1 MHEEI
6 ARPTQGRHRRARLF
20 GNRINGEQR
29 HTHSGPKDSSMNFSA
44 REEGKTVAGL
54 KIRSFSDVKK
64 GLLVAVG
71 ISRAKLSKRQP
82 ADKAK
87 LEWDT

>member
-1 MHEEI
+1 
-6 ARPTQGRHRRARLF
+6 
-20 GNRINGEQR
+20 
-29 HTHSGPKDSSMNFSA
+29 MNFSA